1 MCGRQAIIPGTAAGY
16 GLEAAMSFGPD
27 QPPSG
32 WVAIGGDMA
41 AAMCGSAAAGGSEI
55 HPVLGLGLQRIDDD
69 TDSLATGI
77 LSTSIKQ
84 KEAAALRNLQPQR
97 RIQVRLDRDEG

>member
-69 TDSLATGI
+69 TDSF
-77 LSTSIKQ
+77 
-84 KEAAALRNLQPQR
+84 AAAAPYPGSFGSRRGVRMCLGQPP
-97 RIQVRLDRDEG
+97 DW